1 MNAAASWVAALFAMI
16 GKQGLHVHAM
26 HRRQNHEPAA
36 SGSASPSITNL
47 NSRKQL
53 QPQKT

>member
-16 GKQGLHVHAM
+16 SKQVLHVHAM
-26 HRRQNHEPAA
+26 HRRHNHEPAA
-36 SGSASPSITNL
+36 SGRVSPSITNL
-47 NSRKQL
+47 NSQKQL